1 MPRFLNTSTGEFEWH
16 NHPEKVIYAI
26 LSHVWRDTTH
36 GGEQSYQD
44 VLKLQDA
51 MVKSLRRQKT
61 AGLNE
66 LKGLESLRP
75 SLIRRI
81 PNPLALLENRCTS
94 SYNVLS
100 HPSLS
105 DKIKGV
111 CTVAREAGF
120 RLVWS
125 DACCID
131 KSSSAEL
138 SEAINSMYEWYRL
151 AHVCY
156 VYLEDV
162 PDGDIPSD
170 HTSRFRV
177 SRWHKRGWT
186 LQELIAPERI
196 EFLTRT
202 WRFLGTKI
210 GLASTLE
217 EITGVDFDILTGRAT
232 VDSANVAR
240 RMSWAA
246 ERETARIEDQAYSLM
261 GVFGVHMSP
270 IYGEGDNAFLRLQ
283 EEIIRT
289 IPDHSIFAWAYGP
302 DGLLRPLDG
311 LFCDQHDCSY
321 SERGLLARGP
331 KSFVGSHNLTL
342 LSPSDLASRLGL
354 QGTEDVPPLHSVF
367 SPQGVR
373 VRLLC
378 LDVTKMPQLSAQLWE
393 PPHLALCAEC
403 KRLGQADTLAFLQC
417 ADRVGLIALPL
428 CRTRESGNARRGRFI
443 TTNVASCGKR
453 FHFPYRCV
461 VLTHDAL
468 AEALQCVSPAP
479 IEVFL
484 LRHDSKLPS
493 RPRGT
498 FSHFG
503 VCLWSEW
510 YHNNA
515 LASFHIA
522 PRSIKVLATLG
533 VTPSPL
539 HIQRAEEEITLT
551 TTIQVACASNAEY
564 ARQEGGLVQTVRVQ
578 LVLTRI
584 NATMK
589 DTMARFTIANTI
601 HAPARDPPA
610 PSSRHASP
618 LRHTLVDENASPLLH
633 SEDSS
638 VSEVHSR
645 RNPTDTIASADFLV
659 PLSLGWHGEACE
671 MRLLRVALELPV
683 EGDALRHH
691 KDLWLSIELSEPH
704 RHTRANDLSIH
715 DMNNDEAPRT
725 SNDCSQAHA
734 EPDAFAATPLLQSE
748 PAMAS
753 IRSEGS
759 VPAMPLATAA
769 PHVSTQA
776 APLEADCPSKVVYM
790 QPPTG
795 SVGAVPI
802 GYGATTHDAH
812 ALSGLEAH
820 QTFELP
826 SFNPGIITW
835 ELEAYGSSAFC
846 GTSPEM
852 AMELDSADDTWR
864 HDVPAATHSKR
875 REQAKT
881 SIRPPLRPRANAV
894 KSSAVDDVALQPE
907 APSPLRASKV
917 DDGDTTERAHS
928 PSPVQPDDN
937 VLASTML
944 NG

>member
-16 NHPEKVIYAI
+16 NHPESVIYAI
-26 LSHVWRDTTH
+26 LSHVWRDTER

-44 VLKLQDA
+44 VLQLQDA
-51 MVKSLRRQKT
+51 MVESLRRQKT
-61 AGLNE
+61 AVLSELTGLD
-66 LKGLESLRP
+66 SLRP
-75 SLIRRI
+75 SLIQRVS
-81 PNPLALLENRCTS
+81 NPLALLGNRCTS

-100 HPSLS
+100 HPALS

-156 VYLEDV
+156 VHLEDV
-162 PDGDIPSD
+162 PDGDVPSD
-170 HTSRFRV
+170 HASRFRD
-177 SRWHKRGWT
+177 SKWHKRGWT

-217 EITGVDFDILTGRAT
+217 EITGVDFDILTGRTT

-246 ERETARIEDQAYSLM
+246 ERETSRIEDQAYSLM
-261 GVFGVHMSP
+261 GIFGVHMSP

-289 IPDHSIFAWAYGP
+289 IPDHSIFAWGYGP
-302 DGLLRPLDG
+302 DGLLRPLES
-311 LFCDQHDCSY
+311 LFCDEHDCFY
-321 SERGLLARGP
+321 SDRGLLARSP

-354 QGTEDVPPLHSVF
+354 QGTKDVPPIHSLF
-367 SPQGVR
+367 TPQGVR

-378 LDVTKMPQLSAQLWE
+378 LDLKKMPQLSAQLWE
-393 PPHLALCAEC
+393 PLHLALCAEC
-403 KRLGQADTLAFLQC
+403 KRLGQADTLAILQC

-453 FHFPYRCV
+453 FHFPYRAV
-461 VLTHDAL
+461 VLTQDAL
-468 AEALQCVSPAP
+468 TEALQFVSPAS

-484 LRHDSKLPS
+484 LRHDSKLPPK
-493 RPRGT
+493 PRGT

-503 VCLWSEW
+503 VCLWPEW
-510 YHNNA
+510 YDNDA

-522 PRSIKVLATLG
+522 PRSIKVLATFG

-539 HIQRAEEEITLT
+539 HMQRVEDEVILT
-551 TTIQVACASNAEY
+551 TTIQVASASNAEY
-564 ARQEGGLVQTVRVQ
+564 RRQEGGVVQTIRVQ

-584 NATMK
+584 NGTMK
-589 DTMARFTIANTI
+589 DTMARFTITNDV
-601 HAPARDPPA
+601 HAPSPDPA
-610 PSSRHASP
+610 PPISRHTSSP
-618 LRHTLVDENASPLLH
+618 RYTPIDENTSLLLH

-638 VSEVHSR
+638 TSEVSSS

-659 PLSLGWHGEACE
+659 PSSLGWEGASCE
-671 MRLLRVALELPV
+671 TRLLRVALELPV
-683 EGDALRHH
+683 EGNVLRHH

-704 RHTRANDLSIH
+704 RRTWANDESSHNRVLSAHNVI
-715 DMNNDEAPRT
+715 DNEATPA
-725 SNDCSQAHA
+725 SDSCSVAHA
-734 EPDAFAATPLLQSE
+734 EAGAFATIPSSQSE
-748 PAMAS
+748 P
-753 IRSEGS
+753 S
-759 VPAMPLATAA
+759 VSAPAVDSRVPCGFDQTLTLESLRRHPYAQSDLFSRRLRQQPLHT
-769 PHVSTQA
+769 P
-776 APLEADCPSKVVYM
+776 PLQQRCRR
-790 QPPTG
+790 
-795 SVGAVPI
+795 
-802 GYGATTHDAH
+802 
-812 ALSGLEAH
+812 
-820 QTFELP
+820 LP
-826 SFNPGIITW
+826 SPQ
-835 ELEAYGSSAFC
+835 SSTTCSRLQGAF
-846 GTSPEM
+846 
-852 AMELDSADDTWR
+852 
-864 HDVPAATHSKR
+864 
-875 REQAKT
+875 
-881 SIRPPLRPRANAV
+881 
-894 KSSAVDDVALQPE
+894 LQFP
-907 APSPLRASKV
+907 
-917 DDGDTTERAHS
+917 
-928 PSPVQPDDN
+928 
-937 VLASTML
+937 
-944 NG
+944 